1 MTTKNHYSRSIR
13 KLLNVAISVSVAVA
27 LSACT
32 KAQLI
37 GAKQLKSV
45 KLFSIYSI
53 SPPSGPIAGG
63 TTITLVGTGFVN
75 GMSIKIGNIVC
86 GSVQVFSPITATC
99 VTGSSA
105 VAGTDQISI
114 VNGDGA
120 TDASHTYVYL
130 GTLNATGTR
139 IASGGNINSTG
150 GSGGNK
156 VTARTTV
163 GALVHKTGNITTGG
177 AGGNKVTLRGGVI
190 GVFSMH

>member
-1 MTTKNHYSRSIR
+1 MTTKTHYSRSIR

-45 KLFSIYSI
+45 KLFSVLNI
-53 SPPSGPIAGG
+53 SPASGPIAGG
-63 TTITLVGTGFVN
+63 TTITLVGTGFVS
-75 GMSIKIGNIVC
+75 GMTIKIGNITC
-86 GSVQVFSPITATC
+86 GSVQVFSPLTATC

-105 VAGTDQISI
+105 IAGTDQISI
-114 VNGDGA
+114 VNGDGS

-130 GTLNATGTR
+130 GSLNATATR

-150 GSGGNK
+150 GSGVNQ
-156 VTARTTV
+156 VTARTTI
-163 GALVHKTGNITTGG
+163 GALVHKTGNTTTGG
-177 AGGNKVTLRGGVI
+177 VGGNKVTLRGGVI